1 MLAVSDLLLLR
12 SVGCERV
19 LLIAE
24 NNYRRINKLR
34 LVEKGQRISDRERR
48 KRERKCGREFE
59 NRTEKNFVRE
69 SLRKKDSERMRM
81 QNREVR
87 MSERVK

>member
-48 KRERKCGREFE
+48 KRERK
-59 NRTEKNFVRE
+59 
-69 SLRKKDSERMRM
+69 
-81 QNREVR
+81 
-87 MSERVK
+87 